1 MTIEHYA
8 LYCMLP
14 TNENIDRLTQY
25 DMAFANRDHCL
36 VIAEEAP
43 EGAMEVGE
51 DDLRLLGTDDWE
63 WIFEMSNR
71 IRQEQEKKYHAQL
84 IEQQKAFFSRF
95 EALLKEQAKEIA
107 NAARDE

>member
-1 MTIEHYA
+1 MTIEHYD

-14 TNENIDRLTQY
+14 TNENIDRLAQY

-43 EGAMEVGE
+43 EGAMKVGE

-95 EALLKEQAKEIA
+95 EELLKEQAKEIA

>member
-1 MTIEHYA
+1 MKKTKLAA
-8 LYCMLP
+8 LVLAGCIAAMPLAGCGR
-14 TNENIDRLTQY
+14 E
-25 DMAFANRDHCL
+25 A
-36 VIAEEAP
+36 AEEAP

-95 EALLKEQAKEIA
+95 EELLKEQAKEIA